1 MAAKNQGNGGEMQY
15 GDDDASR
22 KRMRKE
28 NGVRVLFIHNTYS
41 FTIIII
47 DLIYYYLES

>member
-22 KRMRKE
+22 KRLRKE
-28 NGVRVLFIHNTYS
+28 NGVSS
-41 FTIIII
+41 FSFYFLLSLNMIE
-47 DLIYYYLES
+47 LIQICLES

>member
-22 KRMRKE
+22 KRLRKE
-28 NGVRVLFIHNTYS
+28 NGVRNVFILRIYS
-41 FTIIII
+41 ITVIIIE
-47 DLIYYYLES
+47 LI

>member
-22 KRMRKE
+22 KRQRKE
-28 NGVRVLFIHNTYS
+28 NGVSIVS
-41 FTIIII
+41 
-47 DLIYYYLES
+47 LIL

>member
-22 KRMRKE
+22 KRLRKE
-28 NGVRVLFIHNTYS
+28 NGVRS
-41 FTIIII
+41 F
-47 DLIYYYLES
+47 LIL

>member
-22 KRMRKE
+22 KRLRKE
-28 NGVRVLFIHNTYS
+28 NGVRS
-41 FTIIII
+41 FPLHFLLSFNIIE
-47 DLIYYYLES
+47 LILYCLES

>member
-22 KRMRKE
+22 KRLRKE
-28 NGVRVLFIHNTYS
+28 NGVRNFLILRTYS
-41 FTIIII
+41 ITIIII
-47 DLIYYYLES
+47 ELN

>member
-22 KRMRKE
+22 KRLRKE
-28 NGVRVLFIHNTYS
+28 NGVGYRLNSLQQSI
-41 FTIIII
+41 
-47 DLIYYYLES
+47 LILKLITFSIES

>member
-22 KRMRKE
+22 KRLRKE
-28 NGVRVLFIHNTYS
+28 NGVRNVLILRIYS
-41 FTIIII
+41 ITIIII
-47 DLIYYYLES
+47 ELN

>member
-22 KRMRKE
+22 KRLRKE
-28 NGVRVLFIHNTYS
+28 NGVRNFSWHFLLSLN
-41 FTIIII
+41 IIK
-47 DLIYYYLES
+47 LIRYCLES

>member
-28 NGVRVLFIHNTYS
+28 NGVRVLFIHSTYS
-41 FTIIII
+41 FTLIII
-47 DLIYYYLES
+47 DLIYYCLES